1 MELTRIFHTDRDEET
16 AKADGVRQTSILTPG
31 CMCPYRP
38 SHNVSLTQDP
48 SDFPV
53 SAGDRCEIFGLTR
66 IFHTDRDEE
75 DAKPCEDHSN
85 LILIGFMGSGKTSMG
100 KQLAKYLKREFIDTD
115 QCIVKKTHRTIS
127 QFMEESGEEAFRA
140 IESDVLEELLEKKG
154 REKIVLSTG
163 GGIILNP
170 KNQDLL
176 RQLGII
182 IWLDATSDKLFERV
196 RRNAWRPLLQ
206 VEHPRHTFNQLLSE
220 RIKIYE
226 MLSDIKIDTT
236 HLSYTQTLEAI
247 IEKVSFH
254 LIKTINPHISY

>member
-31 CMCPYRP
+31 CMCTYRP

-53 SAGDRCEIFGLTR
+53 SAGDRCEISGLTQMFS
-66 IFHTDRDEE
+66 IDCDEE

-127 QFMEESGEEAFRA
+127 QFMEEAGEEAFRG
-140 IESDVLEELLEKKG
+140 IESEVLEELLG

-196 RRNAWRPLLQ
+196 RRHAWRPLLQ

-220 RIKIYE
+220 RSAIYE

-236 HLSYTQTLEAI
+236 HLSYSQTLEAI

-254 LIKTINPHISY
+254 LIKTINPDISY